1 MTGESYSGVSAKIM
15 SKAAKG
21 KPRGKPFQK
30 GVSGNPAGKP
40 KGAVTIFTRDLK
52 QAILEAAEKA
62 GEAHGSEGT
71 VSYLQWAAKEH
82 PGPFMSLLG
91 KVLPMQIAG
100 TDDEGNPTRFVIDVV
115 YPNAS

>member
-1 MTGESYSGVSAKIM
+1 M
-15 SKAAKG
+15 AKG
-21 KPRGKPFQK
+21 KKTGGRI
-30 GVSGNPAGKP
+30 AGTPNKLS
-40 KGAVTIFTRDLK
+40 RDLK